1 VGSKGV
7 QVPLGLNDPVKIDTE
22 NRDSTDLNTRL
33 KVIVVGTG
41 RCGTLSVAHLVDEIF
56 RREGKGRSAVH
67 EYAARDFYD
76 AFCLYRETG
85 DGKHRAGI
93 RRLVRNCNH
102 DCIVGDGY
110 AAVLPEFIAGCTRDV
125 TLVHLYRADRDACI
139 ASLTQNSEMFPEA
152 YGYYSTAPGPA
163 TRRITAAHFQEMT
176 AEAWDRL
183 SLHDKFAW
191 FYDKTAALIR
201 TCRDKVG
208 TYVEVTMESLDDE
221 STRRRFAKLVG
232 AEDVTPSPVRLN
244 AHRIDIAEVAPERR
258 AKIQWL
264 MGRLDLGRLAN
275 EDAYAAEY
283 FLNQFIGWTG
293 YQLRGEIAGISPN
306 DVRSDAEIAE
316 SLRRFRAVI
325 DAGQAAIA
333 VYEKLLGERA
343 KRESG
348 D

>member
-1 VGSKGV
+1 V
-7 QVPLGLNDPVKIDTE
+7 QVPIGSDGPVKIDAA
-22 NRDSTDLNTRL
+22 NRASSDTNTRL

-41 RCGTLSVAHLVDEIF
+41 RCGTLSVAHLIDQIF

-67 EYAARDFYD
+67 EYAARDFYE

-85 DGKHRAGI
+85 EEKHLDQI
-93 RRLVRNCNH
+93 RRLVRDCKH

-110 AAVLPEFIAGCTRDV
+110 APVLPELIAGSTRDV
-125 TLVHLYRADRDACI
+125 TLVHLYRANRDACI
-139 ASLTQNSEMFPEA
+139 ASLAQNSEMFPEA
-152 YGYYSTAPGPA
+152 YVHYSIDPAPA
-163 TRRITAAHFQEMT
+163 TRRITAAHFQETT

-183 SLHDKFAW
+183 SLRDKFAW

-201 TCRDKVG
+201 ACRDMVG

-221 STRRRFAKLVG
+221 STRRQLAKLVG

-244 AHRIDIAEVAPERR
+244 AHRFDIAEVPPDRR

-275 EDAYAAEY
+275 EDAYPAEY

-293 YQLRGEIAGISPN
+293 YQLRGEIAAISPN

-316 SLRRFRAVI
+316 SLRRVRAVI
-325 DAGQAAIA
+325 DAGHAALA
-333 VYEKLLGERA
+333 VYEKILDERA
-343 KRESG
+343 KSNNG
-348 D
+348 

>member
-1 VGSKGV
+1 V
-7 QVPLGLNDPVKIDTE
+7 QVPPGADGPVKINAE
-22 NRDSTDLNTRL
+22 NRDSSDANTRL

-41 RCGTLSVAHLVDEIF
+41 RCGTLSVAYLIDQIF
-56 RREGKGRSAVH
+56 RHEGKGRSAVH
-67 EYAARDFYD
+67 EYAARDFYE

-85 DGKHRAGI
+85 EEKHLAEI
-93 RRLVRNCNH
+93 RRLVRDCNH

-110 AAVLPEFIAGCTRDV
+110 APVLPEIIAGCARDV

-139 ASLTQNSEMFPEA
+139 ASLAQNSEMFPEA
-152 YGYYSTAPGPA
+152 YGYYSTDPRPA

-183 SLHDKFAW
+183 SLRDKFAW

-208 TYVEVTMESLDDE
+208 SYAEITTESLDNE
-221 STRRRFAKLVG
+221 PTRREFAKLVG
-232 AEDVTPSPVRLN
+232 AEDVTPLPVRLN
-244 AHRIDIAEVAPERR
+244 AHRFDIAEVPPERR

-316 SLRRFRAVI
+316 SLRRVRAVI
-325 DAGQAAIA
+325 DAGHTALAA
-333 VYEKLLGERA
+333 YEKILGERA
-343 KRESG
+343 KHESN

>member
-1 VGSKGV
+1 MPFGSD
-7 QVPLGLNDPVKIDTE
+7 DPVKKTTE
-22 NRDSTDLNTRL
+22 NRDSVDINTRP

-41 RCGTLSVAHLVDEIF
+41 RCGTLSVAHLIDQIF

-67 EYAARDFYD
+67 EYAARDFYE
-76 AFCLYRETG
+76 AFCLYRETSEEQ
-85 DGKHRAGI
+85 HLAEI
-93 RRLVRNCNH
+93 RRLVRDCNH

-110 AAVLPEFIAGCTRDV
+110 APVLPEFIAGCVRDV

-139 ASLTQNSEMFPEA
+139 ASLAQNSEMFPEA
-152 YGYYSTAPGPA
+152 YGYYSTDPEPA
-163 TRRITAAHFQEMT
+163 TRRITAVHFGEMT

-183 SLHDKFAW
+183 SLRDKFAW

-201 TCRDKVG
+201 SCRDKVG
-208 TYVEVTMESLDDE
+208 TYVEITMESLDSE
-221 STRRRFAKLVG
+221 PTRRQFTKLVD
-232 AEDVTPSPVRLN
+232 AEDVTPPPVRLN
-244 AHRIDIAEVAPERR
+244 AHRFDIAEVAPDRR

-306 DVRSDAEIAE
+306 DIRSDAEIAE
-316 SLRRFRAVI
+316 SLRRVRAVI
-325 DAGQAAIA
+325 DAGHSALA
-333 VYEKLLGERA
+333 VYEKILVDRT